1 APSERVAGA
10 TLIKSGDLSNIQSGQ
25 DGNAIDGN
33 DTTAVT
39 YSNFNGQGN
48 NIPAGA
54 YLGVDLQGVKRVR
67 RIHYLQGNQNNPLD
81 RFNRFT
87 LEYSIDGR
95 TYFPLS
101 TYTANGLVDLDT
113 DIMAR
118 YIRVRNEEQV
128 VNKWYVVRE
137 LTVSAQA
144 TETVSALSTGQ
155 YPIGNIQHPQ
165 IQVEKRDMS
174 NARINQS
181 VTFELYKVDDAT
193 TTANAAA
200 AIQGSNPVQTF
211 TLTNGQESQALQA
224 KVLGRYALV
233 EVAPPTGYRALAGPV
248 LLDLTTAQETHSGS
262 QMKTVSRFSLVDA
275 NDKVTI
281 DTATANV
288 LKIFVKNELITYN
301 LLIKKRDLNNT

>member
-1 APSERVAGA
+1 
-10 TLIKSGDLSNIQSGQ
+10 Q

-67 RIHYLQGNQNNPLD
+67 NIFYLQGNQNNVTD
-81 RFNRFT
+81 RMNRYT
-87 LEYSIDGR
+87 VEYSIDGE
-95 TYFPLS
+95 TYYPIASSATAARFEQS
-101 TYTANGLVDLDT
+101 TDLL
-113 DIMAR
+113 AR

-128 VNKWYVVRE
+128 VNKWYAVRE

-144 TETVSALSTGQ
+144 TETVGALSTGQ

-181 VTFELYKVDDAT
+181 VTFKLYKVDDAT

-200 AIQGSNPVQTF
+200 AIQESNLVQTF
-211 TLTNGQESQALQA
+211 TLTNGQVSQALQA
-224 KVLGRYALV
+224 KVQGRYALV

-262 QMKTVSRFSLVDA
+262 QMKTVTRFNLVDST
-275 NDKVTI
+275 DKVTI

-288 LKIFVKNELITYN
+288 LKIFVKNELIT
-301 LLIKKRDLNNT
+301 